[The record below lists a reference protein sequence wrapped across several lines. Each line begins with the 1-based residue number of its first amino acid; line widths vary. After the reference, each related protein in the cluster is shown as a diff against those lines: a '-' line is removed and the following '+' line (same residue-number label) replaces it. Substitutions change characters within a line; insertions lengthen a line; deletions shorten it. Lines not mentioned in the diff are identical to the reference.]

1 MIMWGFWD
9 SAHWRPQAAIA
20 EGEDVTP
27 NKAGEAYIRLIHEVT
42 TILKLGIFHKM
53 TRVANPGVVFI
64 WPVESGRGNGYSE
77 GVPGRL
83 YGKVSN
89 IFILLS

>member
-1 MIMWGFWD
+1 MWGFWD

-27 NKAGEAYIRLIHEVT
+27 NEAGEAYIRLIHEVT
-42 TILKLGIFHKM
+42 TILNLGIFHIM

-64 WPVESGRGNGYSE
+64 WPFEPGRGIGYSE